1 MSRPLAKAKKRIEGS
16 LLLLPDT
23 FLFHVKRFR
32 RHLFVCANF
41 CRGLFELSMV
51 PVFHVKQYLG

>member
-23 FLFHVKRFR
+23 FLFHVKRSR

-41 CRGLFELSMV
+41 WRDPFELSMV
-51 PVFHVKQYLG
+51 PVFHVKQYLR